1 MRNLAWMDYSTT
13 DPSHSVTLLISRAKK
28 DMIPKSPQMSLNS
41 SFILHKCSANPYYI
55 LVPSDPA
62 LPLHLQHQVKEG
74 RWQRKGSSRKERE
87 HHDHNY
93 HQLWIWWMGFGP
105 INSKRTLGFMILCFW
120 MNLFGGKENCVAHGQ
135 EKKKKNTNTF
145 LSQLHSQY
153 HRHLWFLVYDLW
165 GLIKYSNHIFIPPLI
180 GL

>member
-74 RWQRKGSSRKERE
+74 RWQREGSSRKERE

-135 EKKKKNTNTF
+135 EKKKKTLTLSYHSYIPNTIDTCGSWF
-145 LSQLHSQY
+145 MISEVSLSTRIIFSSLH
-153 HRHLWFLVYDLW
+153 W
-165 GLIKYSNHIFIPPLI
+165 
-180 GL
+180 